1 MVVITNNAGYSMQVH
16 EKLKI
21 MRLFKDWTQEE
32 MAEKLGY
39 SLNGYTRIER
49 GETDITIGK
58 LEKIAQTL
66 GIDVE
71 KLIGLNEKNIFYIAE
86 HCHYTYAS
94 QNGILLTE
102 AQCTQELEKMS
113 IQLIAQ
119 EKEIALQQRE
129 IENLKTQIIQLQ
141 EINALLK
148 K

>member
-1 MVVITNNAGYSMQVH
+1 MQVH

-21 MRLFKDWTQEE
+21 MRLFNDWTQEE

-49 GETDITIGK
+49 GETDVTIGK

-66 GIDVE
+66 GIDLE
-71 KLIGLNEKNIFYIAE
+71 KLIGLNEKNVFYIAE
-86 HCHYTYAS
+86 HCHYTHSSS

-113 IQLIAQ
+113 IKLAAQ

-148 K
+148 KQ